1 MLNDVTFGQ
10 YYPAES
16 FVHRMDPRAKIVFV
30 IAYIVAI
37 FLAENFFGLAAVTLF
52 LIVAVLFSRVP
63 FGRVLRSVKMIL
75 FLIIFTAVL
84 NLFFYS
90 SGKELHILWQWKFI
104 TISWEAIINMI
115 FLAMRLFLLVM
126 GTSILTLTT
135 TPVAL
140 TDGIESLLKP
150 LKYIKFP
157 VHELALIM
165 SIALRFI
172 PTLMD
177 ETNRIVSAQKA
188 RGANFETGGLIKRA
202 KAMIPVLVPLLV
214 SAFRRAE
221 DLGDAMDARCYSGA
235 KGRTKYKKLTFSWRD
250 LIGLILFAGLIAGI
264 VVLNIYFGG
273 KFAVFDWINGNFLV

>member
-10 YYPAES
+10 YYPTQS
-16 FVHRMDPRAKIVFV
+16 FVHRMDPRAKIVLV

-37 FLAENFFGLAAVTLF
+37 FLANNFFGLAAVTLF
-52 LIVAVLFSRVP
+52 LIVAVAFSRVP
-63 FGRVLRSVKMIL
+63 VGSVLRSVKMIL
-75 FLIIFTAVL
+75 FIIIFTAIL

-90 SGKELHILWQWKFI
+90 SSSDLHILAQWWVI
-104 TISWEAIINMI
+104 TISWESIINMI
-115 FLAMRLFLLVM
+115 FLAMRLFLLVL
-126 GTSILTLTT
+126 GTSVLTLTT

-140 TDGIESLLKP
+140 TDGIESLLTP
-150 LKYIKFP
+150 LKWIHFP

-172 PTLMD
+172 PTLID
-177 ETNRIVSAQKA
+177 ETNRIISAQKA

-221 DLGDAMDARCYSGA
+221 DLGDAMDARCYSGS
-235 KGRTKYKKLTFSWRD
+235 KGRTKYKKLTFGWRD
-250 LIGLILFAGLIAGI
+250 AVGLILLAGLITG
-264 VVLNIYFGG
+264 VVFLNIYFGG
-273 KFAVFDWINGNFLV
+273 KFAILNYFY

>member
-10 YYPAES
+10 YYPTQS
-16 FVHRMDPRAKIVFV
+16 FVHRMDPRAKIVLV

-37 FLAENFFGLAAVTLF
+37 FLANNFFGLAAVTLF
-52 LIVAVLFSRVP
+52 LIIAVAFSRVP
-63 FGRVLRSVKMIL
+63 VGSVLRSVKMIL
-75 FLIIFTAVL
+75 FVIIFTAIL

-90 SGKELHILWQWKFI
+90 SSSEVHILVQWWVI
-104 TISWEAIINMI
+104 TISWESIISMI
-115 FLAMRLFLLVM
+115 FLAMRLFLLVL
-126 GTSILTLTT
+126 GTSVLTLTT

-140 TDGIESLLKP
+140 TDGIESLLTP
-150 LKYIKFP
+150 LKWIRFP

-172 PTLMD
+172 PTLID
-177 ETNRIVSAQKA
+177 ETNRIISAQKA

-221 DLGDAMDARCYSGA
+221 DLGDAMDARCYSGS
-235 KGRTKYKKLTFSWRD
+235 KGRTKYKKLTFGWRD
-250 LIGLILFAGLIAGI
+250 VVGLILLAGLITG
-264 VVLNIYFGG
+264 VVFLNIYFGG
-273 KFAVFDWINGNFLV
+273 KFAILNYFY